1 MSRSLLV
8 VALLSCVSRASAL
21 VLPSVRMG
29 LAPIATAR
37 SASNLITMSDETKK
51 GKCKWFDS
59 TKGFGFIAVEGEDS
73 DIFVHQSDIYAPGF
87 RSLAEGEDLEFKIS
101 TDPKSGKLKAVEV
114 TGPEGNYVQGAP
126 RQDFDDY

>member
-1 MSRSLLV
+1 
-8 VALLSCVSRASAL
+8 
-21 VLPSVRMG
+21 MG